1 MIANAALTS
10 VCELVEDYLTTLLQ
24 SLRLVGEELGSELA
38 SADILRI
45 VLRQASVV
53 SLFDLESQ
61 MKETR
66 TSKERF
72 NHLLTL
78 LSERVA
84 EINSAAALDGDVA
97 DSEVPGEEDQPAE
110 GDEAVNDEEL
120 EDELNTET
128 AATSAPPNEDD
139 DFE

>member
-1 MIANAALTS
+1 M
-10 VCELVEDYLTTLLQ
+10 TLLK

-53 SLFDLESQ
+53 SLFDLETQ
-61 MKETR
+61 MKETY
-66 TSKERF
+66 KNKQRF
-72 NHLLTL
+72 SHLLGL

-84 EINSAAALDGDVA
+84 EVNSASLLEGEDCEGSV
-97 DSEVPGEEDQPAE
+97 EEDQQTE

-120 EDELNTET
+120 EDELNTES
-128 AATSAPPNEDD
+128 AATPVPPEDD